1 MFRLFVFIKKLC
13 LSLLLVLSHTLYA
26 SPWIEADDAYLRA
39 DLQLLADA
47 GLMSTPVQTFPLPW
61 HAVARDLKKAS
72 LDNLPKN
79 ILNAYRHVQYALETA
94 QLERGNKQVKLTAAN
109 SASPASYGHY
119 NSQKWQIESA
129 YSTTHKRTAARLKLN
144 YGAPHGEDADVNFD
158 GSFAAY
164 TTGNVDITV
173 GSLHKWWGA
182 SWQSNL
188 AQPFAS
194 RPAPSAYLAYVGN
207 DLSELDAVYLEGG
220 VSYVNDLSPY
230 QKKWAGRINVAVAKP
245 ISLAA
250 SYIRYQGKTD
260 KMSQQWL
267 WYNVLGL
274 TEANN
279 NQFIVEGRISLPT
292 FSAWNGGIYSQHL
305 ISDGVGQQGANIT
318 GIDLQNQVMDTQLRL
333 VIENRYNP
341 LSDNANLNNHLNG
354 LKEIGK
360 DQLYQLHSLSNQLSI
375 GGYVQL
381 SNDQQFN
388 VFYHRESYSKQHNRL
403 SGEYQLPLLSGLLS
417 IQLSMS
423 DADWQQDNLQL
434 ATSWDYRF

>member
-1 MFRLFVFIKKLC
+1 MSRLFVFIKKLC
-13 LSLLLVLSHTLYA
+13 LSLLLVASPALYA
-26 SPWIEADDAYLRA
+26 SPWVEADDAYLRA

-47 GLMSTPVQTFPLPW
+47 GLISTPLQTFPLPW
-61 HAVARDLKKAS
+61 HTVARDLKKAS
-72 LDNLPKN
+72 LDNLPN
-79 ILNAYRHVQYALETA
+79 NVLNAYRHVQYALETA

-109 SASPASYGHY
+109 FESPSSYGQY
-119 NSQKWQIESA
+119 NGQEWQVEGA
-129 YSTTHKRTAARLKLN
+129 YSTTHKRTAARLNIN
-144 YGAPHGEDADVNFD
+144 YGQPHGEDADINFD

-194 RPAPSAYLAYVGN
+194 RPAPLAYIAYAGN

-230 QKKWAGRINVAVAKP
+230 QQKWAGRINVTVAKP
-245 ISLAA
+245 LSLGA

-260 KMSQQWL
+260 KKSQQWL
-267 WYNVLGL
+267 WYDVLGL
-274 TEANN
+274 TAENN
-279 NQFIVEGRISLPT
+279 NQFIVEGRLSLPT
-292 FSAWNGGIYSQHL
+292 FNGWNGGVYSQQL

-318 GIDLQNQVMDTQLRL
+318 GIDLQNQVMGAQLRL
-333 VIENRYNP
+333 VLENRYNP
-341 LSDNANLNNHLNG
+341 LADNNQLNSHLNG
-354 LKEIGK
+354 LKKIESG
-360 DQLYQLHSLSNQLSI
+360 QFYQLHSLSNQLSV

-381 SNDQQFN
+381 SNNQQFN
-388 VFYHRESYSKQHNRL
+388 LFYHFESYHKQHNRL
-403 SGEYQLPLLSGLLS
+403 SGEYQLPLLSSLFS
-417 IQLSMS
+417 IRLSMS
-423 DADWQQDNLQL
+423 DADWQKDNLQL